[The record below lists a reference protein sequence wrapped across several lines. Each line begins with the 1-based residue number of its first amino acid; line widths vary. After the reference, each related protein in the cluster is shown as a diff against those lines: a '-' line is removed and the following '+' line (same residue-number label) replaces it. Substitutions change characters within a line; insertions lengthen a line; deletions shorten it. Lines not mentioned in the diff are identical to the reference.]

1 MEGAMPEPDAQHAD
15 YPTVDFILGAISD
28 WINKYRSLTA
38 LRDEF
43 RRCSADE
50 VMQIA
55 KDLRVPVDEL
65 RSIAAKGPGAAALLE
80 KMLIALSVD
89 PETLANS
96 QPATMRDL
104 QRLCVNCSHKRRCE
118 RELAAGTAA
127 ENFHAYCPNAFTLD
141 ALFTKTANEPSSH
154 H

>member
-1 MEGAMPEPDAQHAD
+1 MPEHDAQQAD
-15 YPTVDFILGAISD
+15 YPTVDFILGAIAD

-43 RRCSADE
+43 RNCSADD

-55 KDLRVPVDEL
+55 RDLRVPVNEL

-80 KMLIALSVD
+80 KMLRALCVD
-89 PETLANS
+89 PEALANF

-104 QRLCVNCSHKRRCE
+104 QRLCVNCSQKKRCQQ
-118 RELAAGTAA
+118 ELADGTAA
-127 ENFHAYCPNAFTLD
+127 AHFHSYCPNAFTLD
-141 ALFTKTANEPSSH
+141 ALFTKTEKEPPSRH
-154 H
+154 

>member
-1 MEGAMPEPDAQHAD
+1 MEGAMPEHDAKHAD
-15 YPTVDFILGAISD
+15 YPTVDFIMGAIAD

-80 KMLIALSVD
+80 KMLMALSVD
-89 PETLANS
+89 PEALANF

-104 QRLCVNCSHKRRCE
+104 QRLCVNCSQKKRCQ
-118 RELAAGTAA
+118 RELAEGTAA
-127 ENFHAYCPNAFTLD
+127 ENFHSYCPNAFTLD
-141 ALFTKTANEPSSH
+141 ALFTKTENEPSSH

>member
-1 MEGAMPEPDAQHAD
+1 MPERDAQQAD
-15 YPTVDFILGAISD
+15 YPTVDFILGAIAD

-43 RRCSADE
+43 RNCSADD

-55 KDLRVPVDEL
+55 KDLSVPVNEL

-80 KMLIALSVD
+80 KMLLALCVD
-89 PETLANS
+89 PQALANF

-104 QRLCVNCSHKRRCE
+104 QRLCVNCSQKKRCQQ
-118 RELAAGTAA
+118 ELADGTAA
-127 ENFHAYCPNAFTLD
+127 EHFHSYCPNAFTLD
-141 ALFTKTANEPSSH
+141 ALFAKAEKEPPSH